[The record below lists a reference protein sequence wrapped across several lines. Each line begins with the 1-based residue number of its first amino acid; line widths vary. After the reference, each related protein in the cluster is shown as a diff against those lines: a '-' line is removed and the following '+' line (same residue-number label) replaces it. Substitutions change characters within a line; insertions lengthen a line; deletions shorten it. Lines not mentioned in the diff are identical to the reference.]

1 MQVTSVN
8 INIINSSADED
19 AETRVARCEKVATI
33 QKSNGLAN
41 LEKEMV
47 ISVSNKTSPCYFR
60 IPHTCLIYRVYIY
73 RNLLNLSHLRNRIDS
88 NERILHVKIPNH
100 KNMILQYKYVFKHV
114 HIFFCL
120 INF

>member
-1 MQVTSVN
+1 MQVFPVN
-8 INIINSSADED
+8 INVINSIADED

-60 IPHTCLIYRVYIY
+60 ISHTCLIYRVYIY

-100 KNMILQYKYVFKHV
+100 NNMILQYKYVFKHV

>member
-1 MQVTSVN
+1 MQVTPVN
-8 INIINSSADED
+8 INIINSSVDED
-19 AETRVARCEKVATI
+19 AETRVARCAKVATI

-60 IPHTCLIYRVYIY
+60 IPHTWLIYRVYMY
-73 RNLLNLSHLRNRIDS
+73 RNLLNLSHLRNQLES

-100 KNMILQYKYVFKHV
+100 KKMLLQYKYLFKHV

-120 INF
+120 INI